1 MSSLTE
7 KYRMVLEG
15 KMTKAEFLRQAR
27 QGFPQ
32 QISQFT
38 SYNDAIS
45 IFKNKGMLSEEV
57 EYQCPGDKFSLGQ
70 IEKGLKYELLE
81 MGVSPR
87 LAPSHSEYE
96 QAKKKAIDN
105 LAKDP
110 LHYVKLIEKGKMFL
124 QEQRKQR
131 LAEAARVSDEEKAR
145 RAGQKEVDE
154 KSAQRLFN
162 ALMQVK
168 SAKRV
173 KNRWMAD
180 DANKALSQVR
190 ARFEMPKW
198 VPKGFPSSI
207 SFSVKDDKF
216 SDEWEKGGAATKRW
230 TSESKVEE
238 GKLLREAISKV
249 VTKVLAEAATTNLA
263 TLSDQNASIQGI
275 PAILNSLENI
285 VTEVESFILKEQT
298 KIQGVFDN
306 IGNIKNEDNIP
317 IGYKFVQP
325 IMDAFAKDLQP
336 VLEKISLDNIKVPE
350 APESLEGGEELQA
363 GDEPVGP
370 GIDPENLDVTP
381 EEKATLF
388 TPKGKKPNPL
398 A

>member
-15 KMTKAEFLRQAR
+15 KMTKAEFVRQAR

-32 QISQFT
+32 QISSVT
-38 SYNDAIS
+38 SYDDAIR

-57 EYQCPGDKFSLGQ
+57 EYQCPGDKFSLDQ
-70 IEKGLKYELLE
+70 IDKGLRYELLE

-87 LAPSHSEYE
+87 LAPSHAEYE
-96 QAKKKAIDN
+96 QAKRKAIDN
-105 LAKDP
+105 LSKDP

-124 QEQRKQR
+124 QERRKQK
-131 LAEAARVSDEEKAR
+131 LGEARTISADEKAR
-145 RAGQKEVDE
+145 RAGQKEEDNRG
-154 KSAQRLFN
+154 AQRLFN
-162 ALMQVK
+162 ALMQAKAVK
-168 SAKRV
+168 RP

-180 DANKALSQVR
+180 DAASALRQVR
-190 ARFEMPKW
+190 ARFNMPKW
-198 VPKGFPSSI
+198 VPKGLPPSL

-216 SDEWEKGGAATKRW
+216 SDVWERAGAATKGFR
-230 TSESKVEE
+230 ESQSKE
-238 GKLLREAISKV
+238 GKLLQEAITKM
-249 VTKVLAEAATTNLA
+249 VTKVLTEAATTNLA
-263 TLSDQNASIQGI
+263 SLSDQNATIQGI

-285 VTEVESFILKEQT
+285 VTEIESFILKEQS

-317 IGYKFVQP
+317 VGYKFVQP

-336 VLEKISLDNIKVPE
+336 VLDKISLDNIKVPE
-350 APESLEGGEELQA
+350 APESLGDEELQT

-370 GIDPENLDVTP
+370 GIDPENLEMTP
-381 EEKATLF
+381 EDKATLF

>member
-15 KMTKAEFLRQAR
+15 KMTKAEFVRQAR

-32 QISQFT
+32 QISSVT
-38 SYNDAIS
+38 SYDDAIR

-57 EYQCPGDKFSLGQ
+57 EYQCPGDKFSLDQ
-70 IEKGLKYELLE
+70 IDKGLRYELLE

-87 LAPSHSEYE
+87 LAPSHAEYE
-96 QAKKKAIDN
+96 QAKRKAIDN
-105 LAKDP
+105 LSKDP

-124 QEQRKQR
+124 QERRKQK
-131 LAEAARVSDEEKAR
+131 LEEAKAISADEKAR
-145 RAGQKEVDE
+145 RVGQKEEDD
-154 KSAQRLFN
+154 KGAQRLFN
-162 ALMQVK
+162 ALMQ
-168 SAKRV
+168 AKAAKKP

-180 DANKALSQVR
+180 DAASALRQVR
-190 ARFEMPKW
+190 ARFNMPKW
-198 VPKGFPSSI
+198 TPKGLPPSL

-216 SDEWEKGGAATKRW
+216 SDVWERAGAATKGFK
-230 TSESKVEE
+230 ESQSKE
-238 GKLLREAISKV
+238 GKLLQEAITKM
-249 VTKVLAEAATTNLA
+249 VTKVLTEAATTNLA
-263 TLSDQNASIQGI
+263 SLSDQNATIQGI
-275 PAILNSLENI
+275 PAILNNLENI
-285 VTEVESFILKEQT
+285 VTEIESFILKEQS

-317 IGYKFVQP
+317 VGYKFVQP

-336 VLEKISLDNIKVPE
+336 VLDKISLDNIKVPE
-350 APESLEGGEELQA
+350 APESLGDEELQT

-370 GIDPENLDVTP
+370 GIDPENLEMTP
-381 EEKATLF
+381 EDKATLF

>member
-15 KMTKAEFLRQAR
+15 KMTKAEFVRQAR

-32 QISQFT
+32 QISSVT
-38 SYNDAIS
+38 SYDDAIR

-57 EYQCPGDKFSLGQ
+57 EYQCPGDKFSLDQ
-70 IEKGLKYELLE
+70 IDKGLRYELLE
-81 MGVSPR
+81 IGVSPR
-87 LAPSHSEYE
+87 LAPSHAEYE
-96 QAKKKAIDN
+96 QAKRKAIDN
-105 LAKDP
+105 LSKDP

-124 QEQRKQR
+124 QERRKQK
-131 LAEAARVSDEEKAR
+131 LEEAKAISADEKAR
-145 RAGQKEVDE
+145 RVGQKEEDD
-154 KSAQRLFN
+154 KGAQRLFN
-162 ALMQVK
+162 ALMQ
-168 SAKRV
+168 AKAAKKP

-180 DANKALSQVR
+180 DAASALRQVR
-190 ARFEMPKW
+190 ARFNMPKW
-198 VPKGFPSSI
+198 TPKGLPPSL

-216 SDEWEKGGAATKRW
+216 SDVWERGGAATKGFR
-230 TSESKVEE
+230 ESQSKE
-238 GKLLREAISKV
+238 GKLLQEAITKM
-249 VTKVLAEAATTNLA
+249 VTKVLTEAATTNLA
-263 TLSDQNASIQGI
+263 SLSDQNATIQGI
-275 PAILNSLENI
+275 PAILNNLENI
-285 VTEVESFILKEQT
+285 VTEIESFILKEQS

-317 IGYKFVQP
+317 VGYKFVQP

-336 VLEKISLDNIKVPE
+336 VLDKISLDNIKVPE
-350 APESLEGGEELQA
+350 APESLGDEELQT

-370 GIDPENLDVTP
+370 GIDPENLEMTP
-381 EEKATLF
+381 EDKATLF

>member
-15 KMTKAEFLRQAR
+15 KMTKAEFVRQAR

-32 QISQFT
+32 QISSVT
-38 SYNDAIS
+38 SYDDAIR

-57 EYQCPGDKFSLGQ
+57 EYQCPGDKFSLDQ
-70 IEKGLKYELLE
+70 IDKGLRYELLE

-87 LAPSHSEYE
+87 LAPSHAEYE
-96 QAKKKAIDN
+96 QAKRKAIDN
-105 LAKDP
+105 LSKDP

-124 QEQRKQR
+124 QERRKQK
-131 LAEAARVSDEEKAR
+131 LEEAKAISADEKAR
-145 RAGQKEVDE
+145 RVGQKEEDD
-154 KSAQRLFN
+154 KGAQRLFN
-162 ALMQVK
+162 ALMQ
-168 SAKRV
+168 AKAAKKP

-180 DANKALSQVR
+180 DAASALRQVR
-190 ARFEMPKW
+190 ARFNMPKW
-198 VPKGFPSSI
+198 TPKGLPPSL

-216 SDEWEKGGAATKRW
+216 SDVWERAGAATKGFK
-230 TSESKVEE
+230 ESQSKE
-238 GKLLREAISKV
+238 GKLLQEVITKM
-249 VTKVLAEAATTNLA
+249 VTKVLTEAATTNLA
-263 TLSDQNASIQGI
+263 SLSDQNATIQGI

-285 VTEVESFILKEQT
+285 VTEIESFILKEQS

-317 IGYKFVQP
+317 VGYKFVQP

-336 VLEKISLDNIKVPE
+336 VLDKISLDNIKVPE
-350 APESLEGGEELQA
+350 APESLGDEELQT

-370 GIDPENLDVTP
+370 GIDPENLEMTP
-381 EEKATLF
+381 EDKATLF